1 MMSLA
6 YIACWG
12 CVFLL
17 AHVFV
22 GYPAWMWLLAR
33 VNPKPVHKRT
43 VTPTVTVVIAVF
55 DGAQYIRAKLKNL
68 RALDYP
74 SEKIEIVI
82 ACDGCRDATAAL
94 ARHLGGAQ
102 VRVLTF
108 PERRGKAACLN
119 DAIAIAQGEVLLL
132 TDVRQKLSPVALR
145 ELVANFADPAVGAVS
160 GELHLENVNSGF
172 AQGVDAYWRY
182 EKLIRLAESN
192 SGSTIGVS
200 GALYAMRRELYQ
212 PLPPGTVLDDVLV
225 PMRVAASGR
234 RVVFEPRALAWDQ
247 PSLHLADER
256 KRKIRTLAGN
266 YQLVQLAP
274 WLLSPWSNPLWFRFV
289 SHKLLRLLAPWL
301 LLLLAFSSAALATRH
316 PMYALMFLLLLFGA
330 ALVAAERL
338 LPPLGRWLPV
348 RLAVAF
354 FHLNLFAAQAL
365 IAFARNRGLHLW

>member
-6 YIACWG
+6 YIACWA
-12 CVFLL
+12 CVILL
-17 AHVFV
+17 GHVFV
-22 GYPAWMWLLAR
+22 GYPAWVWLLAR

-43 VTPTVTVVIAVF
+43 VVPTVTVVIAVF

-74 SEKIEIVI
+74 AEKIDIVI

-94 ARHLGGAQ
+94 ARHLGGAH
-102 VRVLTF
+102 VRVLAF

-119 DAIAIAQGEVLLL
+119 DAIAIAHGEVLLL
-132 TDVRQKLSPVALR
+132 TDVRQKLSPMALR

-182 EKLIRLAESN
+182 EKLIRLAESG

-212 PLPPGTVLDDVLV
+212 PLPLGTVLDDVLV

-266 YQLVQLAP
+266 YQLIQLAP

-301 LLLLAFSSAALATRH
+301 LLLLALSSAALATRH
-316 PMYALMFLLLLFGA
+316 PMYAVMFLLLLLGA